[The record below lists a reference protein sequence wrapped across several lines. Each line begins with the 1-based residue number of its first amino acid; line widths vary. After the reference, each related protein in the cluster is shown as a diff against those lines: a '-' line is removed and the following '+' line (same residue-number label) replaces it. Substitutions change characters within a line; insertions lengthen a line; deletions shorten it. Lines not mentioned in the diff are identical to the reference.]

1 MRGEI
6 ISVDGVSGGGLISG
20 DDGVRYTFVAGAS
33 RTGVRVGDRIDF
45 VGLHGVASDIM
56 ILGGSVAR
64 PEFGSMYAS
73 ARPAQGGIDWSALF
87 WSMDGRIRRSHF
99 WAAWGILFAANFL
112 LSWIPLIGF
121 VVSLVLIWPSIA
133 IQTKRLHDMGKT
145 GWFQL
150 LPYATWVVAF
160 IVAVS
165 AIGLTAVSNPD
176 GFENG
181 DPAAIFSA
189 LGPLAIAF
197 VLVLLGS
204 IGYLIW
210 IGATEGQPGR
220 NRFGPNPKY
229 PVQDQ
234 ADVFS

>member
-1 MRGEI
+1 MRGQI
-6 ISVDGVSGGGLISG
+6 ITVDGASGDGLISG
-20 DDGVRYTFVAGAS
+20 DDGLRYTFAAGAS
-33 RTGVRVGDRIDF
+33 RSSVRIGDKVDF
-45 VGLHGVASDIM
+45 IGTDGVASDIM
-56 ILGGSVAR
+56 ILGGGR
-64 PEFGSMYAS
+64 PYGAMPAS
-73 ARPAQGGIDWSALF
+73 ARPAGGIDWSALF

-99 WAAWGILFAANFL
+99 WAAWGILFAANL
-112 LSWIPLIGF
+112 LLGWIPLIGF
-121 VVSLVLIWPSIA
+121 LVSLALIWPSIA

-150 LPYATWVVAF
+150 LPYAAWIVAI

-165 AIGLTAVSNPD
+165 AIGFSAVSNPE

-181 DPAAIFSA
+181 DPSAVFSA

-234 ADVFS
+234 ADVFT

>member
-33 RTGVRVGDRIDF
+33 RTGVRVGDKVDF
-45 VGLHGVASDIM
+45 VGADGVASDIM
-56 ILGGSVAR
+56 TLGGDRSFGSAPATAR
-64 PEFGSMYAS
+64 PG
-73 ARPAQGGIDWSALF
+73 GGIDWSALF

-181 DPAAIFSA
+181 DPSAIFSA
-189 LGPLAIAF
+189 MGPVAIAI

-220 NRFGPNPKY
+220 NRFGPNPKN
-229 PVQDQ
+229 PIQDQ
-234 ADVFS
+234 ADVFT